1 MNQKKNMKRRAMTIS
16 ANQENKKKR
25 PMAAS
30 LGFKH
35 GIEIGMFNQL
45 LHFWLSGPLRN
56 RDWDRLTIPLILEPA
71 AGSPP
76 GSQTLP

>member
-30 LGFKH
+30 LGFNKH

-56 RDWDRLTIPLILEPA
+56 LDVENGAPK
-71 AGSPP
+71 
-76 GSQTLP
+76 

>member
-1 MNQKKNMKRRAMTIS
+1 MIG

-35 GIEIGMFNQL
+35 EIKIDFFNQL

-56 RDWDRLTIPLILEPA
+56 QDWVRLTIPHILEPV

-76 GSQTLP
+76 CSQTLP